1 MAISKTSSI
10 WEKAFEVS
18 IGNSKGYAKRLREL
32 LTWDKPIVSKEND
45 TNGKWCEWANKVS
58 ALETLLKEKHP
69 KMKITLDNKI
79 VLNG

>member
-45 TNGKWCEWANKVS
+45 TNGKVS
-58 ALETLLKEKHP
+58 
-69 KMKITLDNKI
+69 
-79 VLNG
+79 